1 MSFPG
6 YLSPNEINDLMN
18 RAVDSELV
26 LANRAILMQG
36 IYKPFALGLPDNDPN
51 MVNRFNLYLVKL
63 NETERL
69 ADGQVPVVQ
78 FLRNSAN
85 YLRRQGQPA
94 AEDFERATNAIGNRT
109 GGVKAL
115 PNPAQLR
122 EVQRNEAIVGV
133 DDMVDF
139 SFLAA
144 GIKVGDSVGRVVV
157 PRFENGKTIQTA
169 AGVPWTMLGTAWMI
183 GPSLILTNHHVI
195 NARLNDEASASAAD
209 FDKQGQNAIVEFDF
223 DASNSVRKSIAVD
236 RVVAS
241 STDLDYV
248 VLHLQADPGRPPL
261 SLNPERVI
269 FGAASYIPVNIVQHP
284 RGLPKRVAFRNNLLT
299 GADNEV
305 IRYFTDTDFGSSGSP
320 VCDDAWRVV
329 ALHRGA
335 TYVSGVTYQGKSTAY
350 VNFGSQI
357 QAVLDDLKR
366 QDATIYAQISAGQ
379 MNP

>member
-1 MSFPG
+1 MSFTG
-6 YLSPNEINDLMN
+6 YLSPNEINDLMDK
-18 RAVDSELV
+18 AVDSGLV
-26 LANRAILMQG
+26 LANPAILLQG
-36 IYKPFALGLPDNDPN
+36 IYKPFALGLPNNEPN
-51 MVNRFNLYLVKL
+51 VVDRFNLYLVRL

-69 ADGQVPVVQ
+69 ADGQVPLVQ
-78 FLRNSAN
+78 FLQNSAN
-85 YLRRQGQPA
+85 YLRRQGQLA
-94 AEDFERATNAIGNRT
+94 AEDFERVASAIGNRT
-109 GGVKAL
+109 EGVKPL
-115 PNPAQLR
+115 PDPKQLR
-122 EVQRNEAIVGV
+122 EVQTKEAIVGV
-133 DDMVDF
+133 NDMVDF

-144 GIKVGDSVGRVVV
+144 GIEVGASVGRVVV
-157 PRFENGKTIQTA
+157 PRFEYGKAIQTSPS
-169 AGVPWTMLGTAWMI
+169 VPWTMLGTAWLI
-183 GPSLILTNHHVI
+183 GPSLMLTNHHVI

-209 FDKQGQNAIVEFDF
+209 FDTQGQNTIVEFDF
-223 DASNSVRKSIAVD
+223 DTSNSVRKSITVD

-241 STDLDYV
+241 STDLDYA
-248 VLHLQADPGRPPL
+248 VLHLKADPGRPPL

-357 QAVLDDLKR
+357 QAVLEDVKR
-366 QDATIYAQISAGQ
+366 QDATVYNQITADQ
-379 MNP
+379 MKP

>member
-6 YLSPNEINDLMN
+6 YLSPTEINDLVN
-18 RAVDSELV
+18 KAVDSDLV
-26 LANRAILMQG
+26 LANRAILLLG
-36 IYKPFALGLPDNDPN
+36 IYKPFALGLPDTEPN
-51 MVNRFNLYLVKL
+51 VVDRFNLYLVRL

-78 FLRNSAN
+78 FLQNSAN
-85 YLRRQGQPA
+85 YLRRQGKPE
-94 AEDFERATNAIGNRT
+94 AEEFERAANTIGNHT
-109 GGVKAL
+109 EGVKSL
-115 PNPAQLR
+115 PDPKQLR
-122 EVQRNEAIVGV
+122 EVQTQEAIVGV
-133 DDMVDF
+133 NDMVDF

-144 GIKVGDSVGRVVV
+144 GIKVGASVGRVVV
-157 PRFENGKTIQTA
+157 PRFENGKAIQTTP
-169 AGVPWTMLGTAWMI
+169 GVPWTMLGTAWVI

-209 FDKQGQNAIVEFDF
+209 FDKQGQNTIVEFDF

-241 STDLDYV
+241 STDLDYA
-248 VLHLQADPGRPPL
+248 VLHLKADPSRPPL
-261 SLNPERVI
+261 SLNPERVT

-284 RGLPKRVAFRNNLLT
+284 RGLAKRVAFRNNLLT

-366 QDATIYAQISAGQ
+366 QQATIYDQITAGQ
-379 MNP
+379 MKL